1 MEQLFTVHHEMGH
14 VQYYLQYKDQPV
26 GFRRGA
32 NPGFHEA
39 IGDVLSLSVS
49 TPKHLKTINLL
60 ESVTSDIG
68 KQTKSEIKASE
79 IPSETNRCG
88 WIANIR
94 QLDEVQYF
102 MYIFLYQMCKKLNGA
117 LCLSRNWYQLPVK
130 DGSGEDS
137 LPSLWLPHW
146 PVEMGGVQWTHPSGA
161 VQLWLV
167 VPQVGFYGQA

>member
-49 TPKHLKTINLL
+49 TPKHLQTINLL

-79 IPSETNRCG
+79 IPSETNM
-88 WIANIR
+88 WMN
-94 QLDEVQYF
+94 
-102 MYIFLYQMCKKLNGA
+102 CK
-117 LCLSRNWYQLPVK
+117 
-130 DGSGEDS
+130 
-137 LPSLWLPHW
+137 H
-146 PVEMGGVQWTHPSGA
+146 
-161 VQLWLV
+161 
-167 VPQVGFYGQA
+167 